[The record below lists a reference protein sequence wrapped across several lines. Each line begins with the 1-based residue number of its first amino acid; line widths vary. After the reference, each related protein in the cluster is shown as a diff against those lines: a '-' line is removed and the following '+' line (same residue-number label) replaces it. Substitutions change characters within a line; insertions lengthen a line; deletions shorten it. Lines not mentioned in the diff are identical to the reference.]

1 MKLSKNLSLSEC
13 TKSQT
18 AKRLGINNEPDEQV
32 IKNLR
37 SVAENIFQPCRD
49 HFDCPI
55 YVSSGYRS
63 PELNTAI
70 RGSKTSQHMSGQA
83 LDLDADVFQGIT
95 NADIFNYI
103 KDNLEFDQLIWEFG
117 DEDSP
122 DWVHVSYNPYGDNRN
137 RALKSVKIE
146 GGGTAYKPIQ

>member
-18 AKRLGINNEPDEQV
+18 AKRLGIKNEPDEQV